1 LKTNK
6 GSVHRGA
13 ILHAVARR
21 SIKTITQIASDAN
34 YEKSSFYVH
43 IKKEDLELDIL
54 YKYGVAIPHD
64 FSFEIPEM
72 AEYMELHGI
81 KKPDEKKLT
90 YEELYQQMEKWR
102 DKYFTLLEE
111 HNSLLKEQFK

>member
-1 LKTNK
+1 MKTNK
-6 GSVHRGA
+6 GKIHRGV

-21 SIKTITQIASDAN
+21 SIKTITQIASDAG

-72 AEYMELHGI
+72 AEYMDHHGI
-81 KKPDEKKLT
+81 KKPEDKKLS

-102 DKYFTLLEE
+102 DKYFLLLEE
-111 HNSLLKEQFK
+111 HNRLLKEHHK